1 MVSTEISAQ
10 TPSIR
15 PELWMN
21 PANKPH
27 PEANEPVPA
36 SGATRTIGS
45 IMRHARRVER
55 LSLEGLAKQVGCAK
69 SYLSEIENGKRE
81 NPPSDELLEKLE
93 RALRLTEGDLRLLAR
108 WQTMPADL
116 KRELAAA
123 ENQRR
128 AARALKALLKD
139 EGSAA
144 AGGGGG
150 GGEGG
155 GGGGGLS
162 INESYRSGALR
173 RLIDQIAPT
182 EDGGAAEQRGW
193 RGRDSTLARLLPV
206 EVPLINSVAAGY
218 PAEFTDLGYP
228 ARVADEYVRTP
239 DICDPDSFAAR
250 VVGDSMQPLYH
261 EGDIVVFSPAKG
273 VKSGMD
279 CFVRLEPDH
288 ETTFKRVF
296 FEKDEAGSEVVRLQP
311 LNNVYPPRV
320 LPREGVAA
328 AYAAVS
334 VTRAIA

>member
-1 MVSTEISAQ
+1 MVSTENSAQ

-21 PANKPH
+21 PASHPH
-27 PEANEPVPA
+27 PDANEPLPV
-36 SGATRTIGS
+36 SGAARTIGS
-45 IMRHARRVER
+45 VMRHARRVQG
-55 LSLEGLAKQVGCAK
+55 LSLEVLAKQVGCAK

-93 RALRLTEGDLRLLAR
+93 RALRLTAGDLRSLAR
-108 WQTMPADL
+108 LQTMPADL

-123 ENQRR
+123 ESQRR
-128 AARALKALLKD
+128 AARALKLLLKD
-139 EGSAA
+139 DGLISP
-144 AGGGGG
+144 GGGGV
-150 GGEGG
+150 
-155 GGGGGLS
+155 GGGGLS
-162 INESYRSGALR
+162 INELYRSGALR
-173 RLIDQIAPT
+173 RLIDQIAPPG
-182 EDGGAAEQRGW
+182 DGGRGE
-193 RGRDSTLARLLPV
+193 GGGKGGAGEGGSTLARLLPV

-261 EGDIVVFSPAKG
+261 EGDIVVFSPAKV

-288 ETTFKRVF
+288 DTTFKRVF
-296 FEKDEAGSEVVRLQP
+296 FEKDLTGSEVVRLQP